1 MEKDNKYGDRTQTAE
16 TPNKESKGA
25 SSTSKKQKGAIPAS
39 ISIDIGPKY
48 RVQID
53 KDDPSS
59 IETVKRI
66 IDSETVISP
75 TTLAT
80 VTTQIISI
88 LTENNIV
95 PTVHINMGP
104 HIDII
109 HAKPVQNTKTEKED
123 KSK

>member
-1 MEKDNKYGDRTQTAE
+1 MEKDNKYGDQTQTDKVLD
-16 TPNKESKGA
+16 KESKGA
-25 SSTSKKQKGAIPAS
+25 SSTSKKQMGPIPAS
-39 ISIDIGPKY
+39 VSIDIGPKY

-53 KDDPSS
+53 KDDSSS

-66 IDSETVISP
+66 IDSETIISP
-75 TTLAT
+75 TTLANI
-80 VTTQIISI
+80 TTQIISI

-95 PTVHINMGP
+95 PTIHINMGP

-109 HAKPVQNTKTEKED
+109 RAKNVQNTKTEKGD

>member
-1 MEKDNKYGDRTQTAE
+1 MEKDNKYCDQTQTDKV
-16 TPNKESKGA
+16 PDKESKGT
-25 SSTSKKQKGAIPAS
+25 SSTSKKQMGPIPAS

-53 KDDPSS
+53 KDDSSS

-75 TTLAT
+75 TTLAN

-95 PTVHINMGP
+95 PTIHINMGP

-109 HAKPVQNTKTEKED
+109 RAKNVQNTKTEKED